1 MHIND
6 KFSSNE
12 KISFLNEYDKL
23 ERIYNELLNCDFG
36 NYISLRE
43 AFSRLFRNYKRRGT
57 YIDYNEFEKKFLP
70 IKKAKTVKNNSWSEV
85 YIEFD
90 DLCIYIEFLLE
101 ASSFLKEVSGYKR
114 KENNI
119 LEDIFENIGKQ
130 LFFLD
135 TQINNLI
142 DLMQC
147 EIKEVDGFKNIV
159 KKEEVANIENAF
171 DNSNRPIKNKFYE
184 YIQTSNRTNLHRK
197 REILSSLSNDW
208 DGIKNNIKNDNIR
221 KQVID
226 DLNFLLNN
234 FNIRHNNNDNNNIAK
249 IPEKEL
255 IGIYN
260 IVYKYFLYAYTLFNV
275 QELNCEVEKIK
286 EKYKFK

>member
-6 KFSSNE
+6 KFVSNE
-12 KISFLNEYDKL
+12 KICFLDEYTKL
-23 ERIYNELLNCDFG
+23 EKIYNELLQTDFG

-70 IKKAKTVKNNSWSEV
+70 IKKAKIVKNNSLSEV

-90 DLCIYIEFLLE
+90 DLCIYIEFLFE
-101 ASSFLKEVSGYKR
+101 ASSFLKEVSSYKR
-114 KENNI
+114 KENDI
-119 LEDIFENIGKQ
+119 LEDIFENIVKQ

-147 EIKEVDGFKNIV
+147 EIKELDGFKNIV
-159 KKEEVANIENAF
+159 KKEEVAKIENAF

-184 YIQTSNRTNLHRK
+184 YIQTSNRINLDRK
-197 REILSSLSNDW
+197 REILSSISNDW
-208 DGIKNNIKNDNIR
+208 DGIKNSIKNDIIR
-221 KQVID
+221 KQIIGD
-226 DLNFLLNN
+226 SGYLLNN

-249 IPEKEL
+249 IPEKKL
-255 IGIYN
+255 IEIYD
-260 IVYKYFLYAYTLFNV
+260 IVYKYFLYAYTIFNI
-275 QELNCEVEKIK
+275 QELSCEVERIK
-286 EKYKFK
+286 KKYNFN